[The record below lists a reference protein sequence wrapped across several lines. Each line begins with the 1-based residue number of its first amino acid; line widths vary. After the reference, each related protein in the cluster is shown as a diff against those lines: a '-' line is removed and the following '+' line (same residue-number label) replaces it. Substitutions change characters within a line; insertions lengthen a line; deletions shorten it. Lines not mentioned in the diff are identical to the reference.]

1 MKVSVQIQPHHVD
14 YVTMRQAWVLA
25 EELGVDAIFTWDH
38 FFPPG
43 GDFTGKHFECLTT
56 LASMAEVTERVQIGA
71 LVSCNSY
78 RNPDLL
84 ADAHRTIDHISD
96 GRTIL
101 GIGAGWFRYDY
112 DEYGYAFGT
121 AADRV
126 SALAKAL
133 PRIKARLA
141 KLDPPPLGPL
151 PILVGAGGERVMLRL
166 VAEYADMWH
175 GSGSTERFIHKDRRL
190 REWCAVVGR
199 DPSRIERLWDVQP
212 TDVGQAEALRSAG
225 VRHVVLGVGGRGRYD
240 FGPLRELLAWRETV
254 VRLEP
259 GSQGV

>member
-14 YVTMRQAWVLA
+14 YMTMRQAWVLA
-25 EELGVDAIFTWDH
+25 EALGVDAIFTWDH

-43 GDFTGKHFECLTT
+43 GDFSGKHFECLTT

-71 LVSCNSY
+71 LVACNSY

-84 ADAHRTIDHISD
+84 ADAHRTIDHISG
-96 GRTIL
+96 GRTIF

-112 DEYGYAFGT
+112 DQYGYTFGT
-121 AADRV
+121 VAQRVAA
-126 SALAKAL
+126 LTNAL

-141 KLDPPPLGPL
+141 KLDPPPLGRL
-151 PILVGAGGERVMLRL
+151 PILVGAGGEKVMLRL

-175 GSGSTERFIHKDRRL
+175 GSGSTERFIRKDRCL
-190 REWCAVVGR
+190 REHCAVVRR
-199 DPSRIERLWDVQP
+199 DPSRIERVWDVQP
-212 TDVGQAEALRSAG
+212 TDLGQAEALRSAG
-225 VRHVVLGVGGRGRYD
+225 VGHIVLGVGGRDRCD

-254 VRLEP
+254 VRTES
-259 GSQGV
+259 GSRSV